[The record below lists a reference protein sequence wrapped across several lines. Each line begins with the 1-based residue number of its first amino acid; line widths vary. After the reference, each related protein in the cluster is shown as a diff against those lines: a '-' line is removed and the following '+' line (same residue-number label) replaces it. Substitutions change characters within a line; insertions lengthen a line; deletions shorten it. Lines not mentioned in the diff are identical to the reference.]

1 MNSDQ
6 VWGVAR
12 AILAA
17 AGGYLV
23 AKGTI
28 SSDTLNQVLGGL
40 GTIFVAAWS
49 VFTKK
54 TPA

>member
-1 MNSDQ
+1 MTSDQ
-6 VWGVAR
+6 VWGVVR

-28 SSDTLNQVLGGL
+28 SSDTLNQILGGL
-40 GTIFVAAWS
+40 GTIFVAGWS
-49 VFTKK
+49 IWVKK
-54 TPA
+54 